1 MRSGGTNIMKEE
13 KLVKLHCNSLFAPY
27 IIEFIDQKRALGNKY
42 NGAVEVLNFFDDFC
56 IKQDIQELE
65 LSESLYQ
72 KWCIKRPCESEA
84 THILRLKYT
93 HFFAQFLYNN
103 GIDAPAAFHPL
114 PRSSKAF
121 VPYIFTKD
129 EINHFL
135 TTVDEEN
142 QKVNDSSPVRHLVF
156 PVLFRMLYTCGL
168 RLNEAL
174 QLKIED
180 VDLKQGVLLILN
192 AKGGKDRMV
201 VMSDSMTAIC
211 RSYRLEDAM
220 RDFPS
225 EYFFPAPDRGF
236 YDSSTVYDNFRRY
249 LHKSGIP
256 HKGRGKGPRL
266 HDFRH
271 TFAVHVL
278 NSWAEQGKDL
288 YICLP
293 ILSTYLG
300 HSGLTATQKYLQL
313 VPEAYGLL
321 TDSFESNYSQ
331 VFPEVHNGE

>member
-1 MRSGGTNIMKEE
+1 MREE
-13 KLVKLHCNSLFAPY
+13 KLVKLHCNSVFAPY
-27 IIEFIDQKRALGNKY
+27 IAEFIGQKRALGNKY
-42 NGAVEVLNFFDDFC
+42 NVAAEVLNLFDDFC
-56 IKQDIQELE
+56 VQQDIQELA
-65 LSESLYQ
+65 LSELLYQ
-72 KWCIKRPCESEA
+72 KWSLKRPSESDS
-84 THILRLKYT
+84 THILRLTYT
-93 HFFAQFLYNN
+93 RSFSKFLYNN
-103 GIDAPAAFHPL
+103 GIDAPATFHPL
-114 PRSSKAF
+114 PRGSKAF

-129 EINHFL
+129 EINRFL
-135 TTVDEEN
+135 DTVDKEN
-142 QKVNDSSPVRHLVF
+142 QKVNPNSPIRHLVF

-174 QLKIED
+174 HLKVED
-180 VDLKQGVLLILN
+180 VDLEQGVLLVRN

-201 VMSDSMTAIC
+201 VMSDSMTTVC
-211 RSYRLEDAM
+211 YSYRLEKAIEN
-220 RDFPS
+220 FPS

-256 HKGRGKGPRL
+256 HKGRGNGPRL

-288 YICLP
+288 YTCLP

-300 HSGLTATQKYLQL
+300 HSRLTGTQKYLQL

-321 TDSFESNYSQ
+321 TDSFESKYRHI
-331 VFPEVHNGE
+331 FPEVQDEE

>member
-1 MRSGGTNIMKEE
+1 MREE
-13 KLVKLHCNSLFAPY
+13 KLVRLHCNSVFAPY
-27 IIEFIDQKRALGNKY
+27 IEEFIGQKRALGNKY
-42 NGAVEVLNFFDDFC
+42 NAATEVLNLFDDFC
-56 IKQDIQELE
+56 VQQDIQELA
-65 LSESLYQ
+65 LSELLYQ
-72 KWCIKRPCESEA
+72 KWSLKRPSESGS
-84 THILRLKYT
+84 THVLRLKYT
-93 HFFAQFLYNN
+93 HAFSKFLHNN
-103 GIDAPAAFHPL
+103 GINAPATFHPL
-114 PRSSKAF
+114 PRGSKTF

-129 EINHFL
+129 EINRFL
-135 TTVDEEN
+135 NTVDKEN
-142 QKVNDSSPVRHLVF
+142 QKANPNSPIRHLVF

-174 QLKIED
+174 HLKTED
-180 VDLKQGVLLILN
+180 VDLEQGVLLVRN

-201 VMSDSMTAIC
+201 VMSDSMTTIC
-211 RSYRLEDAM
+211 YSYHLEDAM
-220 RDFPS
+220 QNFPS

-256 HKGRGKGPRL
+256 YKGRGNGPRL

-288 YICLP
+288 YTCLP

-300 HSGLTATQKYLQL
+300 HSRLTGTQKYLQL

-321 TDSFESNYSQ
+321 TDSFESKYRH
-331 VFPEVHNGE
+331 VFPEVHDEE